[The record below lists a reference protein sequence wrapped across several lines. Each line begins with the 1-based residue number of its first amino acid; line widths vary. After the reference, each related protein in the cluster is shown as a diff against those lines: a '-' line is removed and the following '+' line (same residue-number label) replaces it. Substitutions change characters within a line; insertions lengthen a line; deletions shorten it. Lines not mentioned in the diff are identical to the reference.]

1 MDEFIGKHV
10 IFQDRNTDKRNIR
23 YLKRSTLNEFLRNGR
38 FDTKFNLRRVAS
50 ALDRKSIFSVPYS
63 RKHWVPQENP
73 FHKKV
78 KTLTG
83 WKGVYL
89 RNVEEDD
96 ANGKDME
103 E

>member
-1 MDEFIGKHV
+1 MDEFIGKHLV
-10 IFQDRNTDKRNIR
+10 FQDRNTDKQNIR

-38 FDTKFNLRRVAS
+38 FDAKFNLRRVQY

-73 FHKKV
+73 LHKKV

-96 ANGKDME
+96 ANGEDME
-103 E
+103 Q